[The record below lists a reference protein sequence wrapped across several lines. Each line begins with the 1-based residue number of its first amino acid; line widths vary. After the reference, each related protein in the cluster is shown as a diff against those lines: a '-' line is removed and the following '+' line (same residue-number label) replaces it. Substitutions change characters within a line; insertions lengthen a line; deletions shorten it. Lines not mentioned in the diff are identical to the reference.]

1 MPVQQQDVDPRPA
14 VVPLAGNLA
23 GYARGKEMY
32 AHIHSAFGFRLG
44 RQFGGRFGI
53 EVVR

>member
-1 MPVQQQDVDPRPA
+1 MPVQQQDADPRPG
-14 VVPLAGNLA
+14 VVPLAVSLA
-23 GYARGKEMY
+23 GYARGMETY